1 MGRAQASQERWP
13 PRRHRDTLK
22 LGCTEGGILVI
33 LQFQSPWVR
42 ARTGLSLKQGPVTQH
57 AFLTAGGWLVPG
69 AGTLCPPASSHPQF
83 GGSLSLPSTHCERYP
98 ALRNHR
104 SSPYPSPY
112 AHRNNSPSRSCT
124 SIHQLGGSE
133 GGGEDPSGETFL

>member
-1 MGRAQASQERWP
+1 MLLHSLHGEMDTDYSSVPES
-13 PRRHRDTLK
+13 PR
-22 LGCTEGGILVI
+22 
-33 LQFQSPWVR
+33 VR
-42 ARTGLSLKQGPVTQH
+42 ARTGLNRKQGPVTQH

-83 GGSLSLPSTHCERYP
+83 GGSLSLPSTHGCERYP

-112 AHRNNSPSRSCT
+112 THRNNSPSKFCT
-124 SIHQLGGSE
+124 SIHQLGVGW
-133 GGGEDPSGETFL
+133 EDPSGEALLWGCKIGLGLERGLSE